1 MTKRLFLAA
10 LALGI
15 AWAGTASAGA
25 RVDKANLKRVSGT
38 FVSVAIEGAT
48 AKWKL
53 NVEEEAGKI
62 KEMTFDM
69 PAAVVVFYTEKN
81 GLRIVHQVR
90 QGGGRVAEKAK
101 GLTAQGTLLKAEP
114 QGNRIAFS
122 IKSGEGENAGQQ
134 DFTISNRL
142 NIAYQDGQ
150 PAVIVTIH
158 PEGRGKEKGEGGEKP
173 RGNKPDKTTKEAP
186 ENF

>member
-1 MTKRLFLAA
+1 MTRRMLLAG

-15 AWAGTASAGA
+15 AVAGTASAGG

-38 FVSVAIEGAT
+38 FVSLAIEGAT

-53 NVEEEAGKI
+53 TIENEGEK
-62 KEMTFDM
+62 TFEM
-69 PAAVVVFYTEKN
+69 PAAVVVAYTEKN
-81 GLRIVHQVR
+81 GVKIVHQIR
-90 QGGGRVAEKAK
+90 AAGGRVPDKGK
-101 GLTAQGTLLKAEP
+101 GLIAQGTLLKAEP
-114 QGNRIAFS
+114 QGNGVAFS

-134 DFTISNRL
+134 DFTTSNRL

-150 PAVIVTIH
+150 PPVIFAIH
-158 PEGRGKEKGEGGEKP
+158 PEGRVKGKAERGDKP
-173 RGNKPDKTTKEAP
+173 RANKPDKLAREAP